1 MHDSG
6 LDMDEFLCESV
17 ACRAVWMAMVES
29 LRCMKHLR
37 GESMVT
43 RAGSRGEAPLAF
55 TNSQLESLCFSSHG
69 DGVLTV
75 SAMTK
80 MMTNLI
86 LIQPLLLR

>member
-1 MHDSG
+1 
-6 LDMDEFLCESV
+6 
-17 ACRAVWMAMVES
+17 
-29 LRCMKHLR
+29 
-37 GESMVT
+37 MVT